1 MQNEKFIVTLDP
13 GYSKLGICVGRYY
26 DKKILVSNSLNL
38 CNQKKVLK
46 KILLINDFLC
56 QAIESYTPNI
66 ACCGYEKQVFS
77 TRKRDVDKVY
87 FSIGLF
93 LKAIAYNNPDTRL
106 FTIPPTQIKKHISGD
121 GAADKNKV
129 IRSVKKIYYTDLVDV
144 SGFIRLKDSH
154 CADAIALYDYVFTY
168 LNNERKNEQSKK

>member
-13 GYSKLGICVGRYY
+13 GYSKLGICIGQYY
-26 DKKILVSNSLNL
+26 DKKILVSDSLNL
-38 CNQKKVLK
+38 CKQKKVLK
-46 KILLINDFLC
+46 KILLIDDFFC
-56 QAIESYTPNI
+56 QAITPYIPNI
-66 ACCGYEKQVFS
+66 TCCGYEKQVFS

-93 LKAIAYNNPDTRL
+93 LKAIACKNPEPRL
-106 FTIPPTQIKKHISGD
+106 FSIPPTQIKKHISGD
-121 GAADKNKV
+121 GTADKNKV
-129 IRSVKKIYYTDLVDV
+129 IRSVKKIYYNDLVDV

-168 LNNERKNEQSKK
+168 LNNERGNE